1 MIASPYLKWID
12 SQGVEHVRALLG
24 DDVLIGRKSD
34 ADIVLAAMSVSRHH
48 ARLVGGKDGYSILDV
63 SNTNGT
69 FINGKRIKQ
78 QRLRNGDRICLGQD
92 RVELYYFTGESPPT
106 STIVGSAAE
115 DLEKSFASLSLILP
129 AGPSQH
135 SDLEKISSILDFQ
148 YQWGKVFSAE
158 KTFEQI
164 LQSAL
169 KISGAERGYILL
181 KEKDQFEYVAGTNER
196 GEPLRQSEFSAS
208 RSVVRQVVSTGKPV
222 YMAGGIGGEFAE
234 MQSIVILNVRS
245 LAAIPLRWML
255 PESAAPEV
263 RGVLYLDSTRSLR
276 ELSGLDEKILNKLAL
291 EAGNVFEKLQMIK
304 TFEERK
310 SLQLELALAQ
320 ETQKNLQNELRAAE
334 ELRRA
339 ESQVLLSEN
348 AASMGRFAAALSHEL
363 NSPLG
368 VLKSALQTWT
378 MLADKKPALPP
389 EKRRELEEIEARLR
403 ESAMES
409 ADRLHQIVLRMQRFT
424 NMDRNEVVS
433 VDLNSLLQDVTDV
446 LQSQIKETVV
456 LETDFQPLLR
466 ILVRPQQI
474 SAVFSNLLHNAVD
487 GVGSNGHVWLTTCL
501 VDSRVV
507 VTVRDNGG
515 GISAEDLA
523 NIFEP
528 AFRVRAGRVSTGN
541 WGLFS
546 CRQIIREH
554 GGEIDIQSAPGQG
567 TTVRVTLPGVKS
579 EK

>member
-1 MIASPYLKWID
+1 MADPYLKWTD
-12 SQGVEHVRALLG
+12 SQGVEQVHVLKADEIL
-24 DDVLIGRKSD
+24 VGRKSD
-34 ADIVLAAMSVSRHH
+34 ADIILPSMSVSRHH
-48 ARLVGGKDGYSILDV
+48 AKLVGGKEGYSIVDL

-69 FINGKRIKQ
+69 YVNGQRIKQ
-78 QRLRNGDRICLGQD
+78 QQLRNGDRICLGQD
-92 RVELYYFTGESPPT
+92 RVELCYFTGASNSV
-106 STIVGSAAE
+106 STAPGSEAE
-115 DLEKSFASLSLILP
+115 DLEKSLASLSLILP

-135 SDLEKISSILDFQ
+135 LDLEKISSILDFQ
-148 YQWGKVFSAE
+148 YQCGKLFSAE
-158 KTFEQI
+158 RTFEQI
-164 LQSAL
+164 LKSAL

-181 KEKDQFEYVAGTNER
+181 KENDRFEYVAGMNEQ
-196 GEPLRQSEFSAS
+196 GQQLRQSEFGAS
-208 RSVVRQVVSTGKPV
+208 RSVVRQVVSNGEPI

-234 MQSIVILNVRS
+234 NQSIVVMNIRS
-245 LAAIPLRWML
+245 LACIPLRWML
-255 PESAAPEV
+255 PESDTPEV
-263 RGVLYLDSTRSLR
+263 RGVLYLDSLRSMR

-320 ETQKNLQNELRAAE
+320 ETQKNLQSELRAAE

-339 ESQVLLSEN
+339 ESKVLLSEN
-348 AASMGRFAAALSHEL
+348 AASMGRFAAAISHEL

-368 VLKSALQTWT
+368 ALKSALQTCNA
-378 MLADKKPALPP
+378 LAEKKATLPA
-389 EKRRELEEIEARLR
+389 EKRMEVEEIEARLHR
-403 ESAMES
+403 SAMES
-409 ADRLHQIVLRMQRFT
+409 AERLHQIVLRMQRFT

-433 VDLNSLLQDVTDV
+433 VDLNSLLQDVTDI
-446 LQSQIKETVV
+446 LKSEIKDTVI
-456 LETDFQPLLR
+456 LELDCQPVPR

-474 SAVFSNLLHNAVD
+474 SAVFSNLLHNAVE
-487 GVGSNGHVWLTTCL
+487 GLVGEGHVWLVTCL
-501 VDSRVV
+501 TNSHVQ
-507 VTVRDNGG
+507 VTVRDDGK

-523 NIFEP
+523 NIFDP

-567 TTVRVTLPGVKS
+567 TTVRVTLPFAKS
-579 EK
+579 DE

>member
-1 MIASPYLKWID
+1 MAGPHLKWID
-12 SQGVEHVRALLG
+12 SHGVEHVRVLTG
-24 DDVLIGRKSD
+24 NDVLIGRKSD
-34 ADIVLAAMSVSRHH
+34 ADIILAAMSVSRHH
-48 ARLVGGKDGYSILDV
+48 ARLVGGKDGYSIADL

-69 FINGKRIKQ
+69 YVNGQRIKQ
-78 QRLRNGDRICLGQD
+78 QRLRDGDRICLGQD
-92 RVELYYFTGESPPT
+92 RVELYYFTGAAAST
-106 STIVGSAAE
+106 STVAGSAAE

-129 AGPSQH
+129 TGSSEH

-148 YQWGKVFSAE
+148 YQLGKVFSAE

-164 LQSAL
+164 LKSAL

-181 KEKDQFEYVAGTNER
+181 KEKDRFEYVAGMNER
-196 GEPLRQSEFSAS
+196 GEQLRQSEFSAS
-208 RSVVRQVVSTGKPV
+208 RSVVRQVANNGKPI

-234 MQSIVILNVRS
+234 MQSIVILNIRS

-255 PESAAPEV
+255 PESDTPEV
-263 RGVLYLDSTRSLR
+263 RGVLYLDSTRSMR

-339 ESQVLLSEN
+339 ESQVLLAEN

-368 VLKSALQTWT
+368 VLKSALQTCNT
-378 MLADKKPALPP
+378 LAEKKPALPV
-389 EKRRELEEIEARLR
+389 EKRREVEEIEVRLR

-409 ADRLHQIVLRMQRFT
+409 AERLHQIVLRMQRFT
-424 NMDRNEVVS
+424 NMDRNEIVS

-446 LQSQIKETVV
+446 LQSQIKDTVR
-456 LETDFQPLLR
+456 LEIGFQPLPR

-474 SAVFSNLLHNAVD
+474 GAVFSNLLHNAVE
-487 GVGSNGHVWLTTCL
+487 GLAAGGHVWLLSSLT
-501 VDSRVV
+501 DSHVE

-515 GISAEDLA
+515 GISPEDLA

-528 AFRVRAGRVSTGN
+528 AFKVRAGRVSTGN

-554 GGEIDIQSAPGQG
+554 GGEIEIQSTLGQG
-567 TTVRVTLPGVKS
+567 TTVRVTLPAVKS